1 MDVKSYLAEGWAL
14 VPIPKGEKGPRLSNW
29 QHSTFTESDFK
40 ITDNI
45 GVKLGDPSN
54 GLTDVDLDCQ
64 QAIDCAASLLPK
76 TQRIHG
82 RKSKRRSHYWY
93 VTTGIKSEGFK
104 DIDGSMLVE
113 IRSTG
118 GQTVLPPSTHPSGE
132 RLEWEIFKSAET
144 VDSVLLH
151 DSVVWVAT
159 ASILARHWPESGSRH
174 DAAGQIAGLLL
185 TLRVPPIVVVPIVEA
200 AATAAGDPEVK
211 DRVAF
216 AQSTVTSFLANEPVT
231 GGPKLSDL
239 IGPEVVKR
247 IKVWFGTSVSQIQEL
262 NERHAIVFGQNG
274 SLIVLT
280 ETMEDGQFQLRF
292 SPPSVMPLLYPK
304 MVVIGESG
312 KGKPVTKPLGNVWL
326 THPKRRF
333 YHGIEL
339 APNGAANPGYYNLW
353 RGFSVEPKK
362 GDWSLFREHISL
374 LAGGDPNCTNYILGW
389 MAETVKHPDRP
400 IGIALSFKGEQ
411 GTGKSTMCKWF
422 GSLFGVHFMHL
433 DSEQRLLGN
442 FNAHLHNVIVVLA
455 DEAVWAGGKAGL
467 GALKRMITEETLA
480 IERKGVDT
488 MVVKNRMHMMVAS
501 NEDWFVPV
509 GFDNR
514 RFAVFSTS
522 TDRQNDTKFFAAVRK
537 QLFEQGGLSALL
549 YDLLESKSDVNLL
562 EIPQTKELDEQKYRS
577 MHPREAWWYDVLCD
591 GTVWKNANPV
601 NTREYQID
609 PDELYAEFVVA
620 MQRASKGMNLG
631 VKGAL
636 GRFLRLVMPNPYPLS
651 RQSSAE
657 GRKRYWIF
665 PSLLRCRDFFAM
677 KYWKKTWSSRGGDT
691 PGFENFL
698 FDEGS
703 SSDGEEEYVE

>member
-1 MDVKSYLAEGWAL
+1 MVKAYLAEGWAL
-14 VPIPKGEKGPRLSNW
+14 VPIPAGEKGPRLSNW
-29 QHSTFTESDFK
+29 QTTQFTEGDFK
-40 ITDNI
+40 PTDNI

-54 GLTDVDLDCQ
+54 GLTDIDLDCK
-64 QAIDCAASLLPK
+64 QAVEAASSLLPK

-93 VTTGIKSEGFK
+93 YCTGIKSEGFK

-113 IRSTG
+113 IRYTG

-132 RLEWEIFKSAET
+132 ILEWELDKAPLVTEAP
-144 VDSVLLH
+144 LLR

-159 ASILARHWPESGSRH
+159 AALLARHWPEAGSRH

-185 TLRVPPIVVVPIVEA
+185 TLKVPPIVVAPIVEA
-200 AATAAGDPEVK
+200 AATAANDPEVK

-216 AQSTVTSFLANEPVT
+216 AQSTVGSFLANEPVT
-231 GGPKLSDL
+231 GGPKLSEL

-274 SLIVLT
+274 SLIILT
-280 ETMEDGQFQLRF
+280 ETTEDGQFQLRF
-292 SPPSVMPLLYPK
+292 SQPSMMPLLYPK
-304 MVVIGESG
+304 LVTIGENA
-312 KGKPVTKPLGNVWL
+312 KGKPLTKPLGAVWL

-339 APNGAANPGYYNLW
+339 APNGNANPGYYNLW

-362 GDWSLFREHISL
+362 GSWQLFREHLFL
-374 LAGGDPNCTNYILGW
+374 LANKDPVYAEYIVTW
-389 MAETVKHPDRP
+389 MAETVQHPDRP
-400 IGIALSFKGEQ
+400 IGVALAFKGEQ
-411 GTGKSTMCKWF
+411 GTGKSTFCKWF

-467 GALKRMITEETLA
+467 GALKRMITEETLN

-514 RFAVFSTS
+514 RFAVSSTA
-522 TDRQNDTKFFAAVRK
+522 TDRQNDTKFFSAVRK
-537 QLFEQGGLSALL
+537 ELFEQGGLSALL
-549 YDLLESKSDVNLL
+549 YDLLNYKTETELRN
-562 EIPQTKELDEQKYRS
+562 IPQTKELDEQKYRS

-591 GTVWKNANPV
+591 GSIWKNANPV
-601 NTREYQID
+601 NTKEWAID
-609 PDELYAEFVVA
+609 PDDLYGEYVIA
-620 MQRASKGMNLG
+620 MQRASRGTNLG

-636 GRFLRLVMPNPYPLS
+636 GRFLRLMMPNPYPLS
-651 RQSSAE
+651 RQESGGS
-657 GRKRYWIF
+657 RKRHWVF
-665 PSLLRCRDFFAM
+665 PSLRVCRDFFSN
-677 KYWKKTWSSRGGDT
+677 KYWHKPWSSQGGDA
-691 PGFENFL
+691 PGFENFV
-698 FDEGS
+698 F
-703 SSDGEEEYVE
+703 EEEPDDPTTYSE